1 MGIFFPN
8 CGVPTGRS
16 GGQRLFFAAVAA
28 AHVAILGLLAV
39 AVPSERLAEL
49 SRPIA
54 VRLIELAPEVT
65 TPPRPKPPPP
75 LPKPLPPRPQPV
87 TPVSAPPP
95 VLAVA
100 SPVEPPVAASFT
112 VAPQPPAPVSA
123 PAIVAAPTPA
133 PAPALIDARFDAD
146 YLDNPKPLYP
156 HASRRLGEEGKV
168 VLRVYVSAEGD
179 AKQVE
184 VKHSSGFQRLD
195 LAAEKAV
202 ARWRFVPAR
211 RGEQAV
217 TAWVVVPIVF
227 SLDNES

>member
-16 GGQRLFFAAVAA
+16 GGQRLFFAGVAA

-54 VRLIELAPEVT
+54 VRLIELAPEVP
-65 TPPRPKPPPP
+65 PPRPKPPPP
-75 LPKPLPPRPQPV
+75 LPKPPTPRPKPA

-100 SPVEPPVAASFT
+100 SPVEPPVAAPYT

-146 YLDNPKPLYP
+146 YLDNPKPQYP

-168 VLRVYVSAEGD
+168 VLRVFVSAEGD

>member
-1 MGIFFPN
+1 MDIFFPN
-8 CGVPTGRS
+8 CGVPASRT
-16 GGQRLFFAAVAA
+16 GGQRLLFATVAA

-39 AVPSERLAEL
+39 AIPAERLAEL
-49 SRPIA
+49 ARPIA
-54 VRLIELAPEVT
+54 VRLIELAPEAPP
-65 TPPRPKPPPP
+65 PPRPKPPPP
-75 LPKPLPPRPQPV
+75 RPKPA
-87 TPVSAPPP
+87 TPVLAPPP

-100 SPVEPPVAASFT
+100 SPVEPPVATSFT
-112 VAPQPPAPVSA
+112 VAPQPPAPAPVSA

-133 PAPALIDARFDAD
+133 PTPALIDARFDAD

-168 VLRVYVSAEGD
+168 ELRVFVSEEGD
-179 AKQVE
+179 AKRVE

-227 SLDNES
+227 SLNNES

>member
-8 CGVPTGRS
+8 YGVPASRS
-16 GGQRLFFAAVAA
+16 GNQRLSFAGVAVA
-28 AHVAILGLLAV
+28 HIAILGLLAV

-49 SRPIA
+49 SHPIA
-54 VRLIELAPEVT
+54 VRLIELAPET
-65 TPPRPKPPPP
+65 PPPPRPKPPPP
-75 LPKPLPPRPQPV
+75 RPKLA
-87 TPVSAPPP
+87 TPVLAPPP

-100 SPVEPPVAASFT
+100 NPVESPAPTTFT
-112 VAPQPPAPVSA
+112 VPPQPAAPPQPQVTA
-123 PAIVAAPTPA
+123 PAIVAAPAPA
-133 PAPALIDARFDAD
+133 PAPTFIAARFDAD

-156 HASRRLGEEGKV
+156 RASRRLGEEGKV
-168 VLRVYVSAEGD
+168 VLRVFVSAEGD

-195 LAAEKAV
+195 HAAQEAV

-211 RGEQAV
+211 HGEQAV

-227 SLDNES
+227 SLNSES

>member
-8 CGVPTGRS
+8 CGVPAGRS

-54 VRLIELAPEVT
+54 VRLIELAPEAP

-75 LPKPLPPRPQPV
+75 LPKPPPRPKPA
-87 TPVSAPPP
+87 TPVLAPPP

-112 VAPQPPAPVSA
+112 VAPQPPTPVSE
-123 PAIVAAPTPA
+123 PAIVAAPIPA

-168 VLRVYVSAEGD
+168 VLRVFVSAEGD

>member
-8 CGVPTGRS
+8 CGVPASRT

-39 AVPSERLAEL
+39 AIPSERLAEL

-54 VRLIELAPEVT
+54 VRLIELAPEAP
-65 TPPRPKPPPP
+65 PPRPKPPPP
-75 LPKPLPPRPQPV
+75 LPKPPPRPKPA
-87 TPVSAPPP
+87 TPVLAPPP

-100 SPVEPPVAASFT
+100 SLVESPVAASFT

-123 PAIVAAPTPA
+123 PAIVAAPTPAPA

-168 VLRVYVSAEGD
+168 VLRVFVSAEGD

>member
-8 CGVPTGRS
+8 CGIPAGRS
-16 GGQRLFFAAVAA
+16 GGQGLSFAGVAA
-28 AHVAILGLLAV
+28 GHIAILGLLAV

-49 SRPIA
+49 ARPIA
-54 VRLIELAPEVT
+54 VRLIELAPEAPP
-65 TPPRPKPPPP
+65 PPRPKPPPP
-75 LPKPLPPRPQPV
+75 QPKPA
-87 TPVSAPPP
+87 TPVLAPPP

-100 SPVEPPVAASFT
+100 SPVESPVAASFT
-112 VAPQPPAPVSA
+112 VAPQPPAPVSE
-123 PAIVAAPTPA
+123 PVIVAAPA
-133 PAPALIDARFDAD
+133 PAPAPAFVAARFDAD

-156 HASRRLGEEGKV
+156 QASRRLGEEGKV
-168 VLRVYVSAEGD
+168 VLRVFVSAEGD
-179 AKQVE
+179 AKRVE

>member
-16 GGQRLFFAAVAA
+16 GGQGLFFAAVAA

-54 VRLIELAPEVT
+54 VRLIELAPEVP
-65 TPPRPKPPPP
+65 TPPLPKPPPP
-75 LPKPLPPRPQPV
+75 RPKPV

-100 SPVEPPVAASFT
+100 SPVEPPVAAPFT
-112 VAPQPPAPVSA
+112 VAPQPPAPVSE

-146 YLDNPKPLYP
+146 YLDNPKPQYP

-168 VLRVYVSAEGD
+168 VLRVFVSTEGD